1 MSTNSTTSAKA
12 KRLNLRFYFLAGAVL
27 AAGLAAALELALGAT
42 AAEATGD
49 AAAGDAEGKVVAAGA
64 DAAGAGVAVSTGSF
78 TTELPPVTPGNEKI
92 KASNIKITA
101 DAMVAFSNGFCAPR
115 GPKAV

>member
-1 MSTNSTTSAKA
+1 M
-12 KRLNLRFYFLAGAVL
+12 L
-27 AAGLAAALELALGAT
+27 AAGLAAALELALGT
-42 AAEATGD
+42 TEAEAAGD

-64 DAAGAGVAVSTGSF
+64 DAGVAVSTGSF